1 MGDVLVS
8 AGELVDGKIDKL
20 SVQLHKL
27 SDRVVT
33 RETAIAW
40 MRDGHSLVP
49 VVNGKRQ
56 SALQLVVIDGD
67 EPQYFIRHDNAQ
79 STEDS
84 LPDLPSP

>member
-33 RETAIAW
+33 RDTAIAW
-40 MRDGHSLVP
+40 MRDGHSLIP
-49 VVNGKRQ
+49 IVNGKRQ
-56 SALQLVVIDGD
+56 SALQLIELDGD
-67 EPQYFIRHDNAQ
+67 EPSFFIRHDNQ
-79 STEDS
+79 QTSEDS
-84 LPDLPSP
+84 LPELPSP